1 MNGHDR
7 LLAAFLAGDLDL
19 GEARRWDEHLLD
31 CEQCWRAV
39 REDRAG
45 RQAAGLLRQPAPDGL
60 ADRVAFAVELAA
72 AGATSPAPPRRR
84 ARPRPGRLT
93 AAGAPAL
100 GLAGSLAVL
109 LFPGGHG
116 SLPAPVAAV
125 TRYAETVPPLHR
137 PGPGPGEQAAP
148 VQVGHPVT
156 VTANG
161 HPIVV
166 RTWRLGGTEVVVATS
181 GRPFPMPPGAHGT
194 SAGGM
199 AWVARAGNLS
209 LYCINGPTSELLAAA
224 IPAGELAARA
234 ARRPAACPAAAD
246 LQPLSR
252 ATARGHG
259 GRSQAPAQAGAE
271 RTQPGL
277 GQHRPHSL
285 LARMCNQRRY

>member
-7 LLAAFLAGDLDL
+7 LLAAFLAGDLDP

-39 REDRAG
+39 REDRTG

-84 ARPRPGRLT
+84 VRPRPGRLT
-93 AAGAPAL
+93 AAGALAL
-100 GLAGSLAVL
+100 GLAVTLVVL

-224 IPAGELAARA
+224 IPAGELAALA
-234 ARRPAACPAAAD
+234 ARLPAA
-246 LQPLSR
+246 
-252 ATARGHG
+252 
-259 GRSQAPAQAGAE
+259 
-271 RTQPGL
+271 
-277 GQHRPHSL
+277 
-285 LARMCNQRRY
+285 

>member
-7 LLAAFLAGDLDL
+7 LLAAFLAGDLDP

-45 RQAAGLLRQPAPDGL
+45 RQAAGLLRPPAPDGL

-72 AGATSPAPPRRR
+72 AGTTAPAPSRRR
-84 ARPRPGRLT
+84 GRPRTGPPPP
-93 AAGAPAL
+93 AAALAL
-100 GLAGSLAVL
+100 GLAAPLGVL
-109 LFPGGHG
+109 SCPAGPP
-116 SLPAPVAAV
+116 SRPAPVAAV
-125 TRYAETVPPLHR
+125 TRYAEAVPPVHR

-156 VTANG
+156 VTAAG

-199 AWVARAGNLS
+199 AWVARAGHLRR
-209 LYCINGPTSELLAAA
+209 YCINGPTSELLAAA
-224 IPAGELAARA
+224 IPAGELAALA
-234 ARRPAACPAAAD
+234 ARLPAA
-246 LQPLSR
+246 
-252 ATARGHG
+252 
-259 GRSQAPAQAGAE
+259 
-271 RTQPGL
+271 
-277 GQHRPHSL
+277 
-285 LARMCNQRRY
+285 